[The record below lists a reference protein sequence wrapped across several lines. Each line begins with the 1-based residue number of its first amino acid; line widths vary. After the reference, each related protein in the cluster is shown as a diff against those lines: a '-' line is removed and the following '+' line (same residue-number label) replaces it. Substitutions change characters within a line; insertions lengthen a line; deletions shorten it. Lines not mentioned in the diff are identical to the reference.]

1 MDDEFEQVRE
11 LTPDL
16 DIYELGGGLTYEF
29 TTGWSLRPEVLYI
42 RDEGDTEYSDYS
54 ATEFW
59 LIVRASF

>member
-1 MDDEFEQVRE
+1 VDDALEQVRE

-16 DIYELGGGLTYEF
+16 DIYELGGGLTYKLAP
-29 TTGWSLRPEVLYI
+29 GWSLRPEMLYI
-42 RDEGDTEYSDYS
+42 RDEGDTQYSDYS